1 MDELQRHL
9 SKLPDQE
16 DVPGLVPGPA
26 IDDGQCLEDD
36 LCCGQDD
43 LWHILW
49 PGFGKVQ
56 CKGAVQCRGGLQV
69 LLVEGI
75 FDVDKPAFSKFSTI
89 FRSEYL

>member
-49 PGFGKVQ
+49 PGFGVARRCSAGEDYKS
-56 CKGAVQCRGGLQV
+56 C
-69 LLVEGI
+69 
-75 FDVDKPAFSKFSTI
+75 
-89 FRSEYL
+89 